1 MNSTDT
7 GTDTLPSSFK
17 RLNLAQALGALNDN
31 VIKLI
36 IVFFLISHFGRER
49 AATVAA
55 IGSAAFV
62 APFLFFRPWPVLLPT
77 GSPRDG
83 SSSG

>member
-7 GTDTLPSSFK
+7 GTAVLPSAFN

-31 VIKLI
+31 VIKLT
-36 IVFFLISHFGRER
+36 IVFFLIGHFGQER

-62 APFLFFRPWPVLLPT
+62 APFLLFWPWPVPLPT
-77 GSPRDG
+77 GSPRG
-83 SSSG
+83 ESSSG